1 MYRCCRYLIYIY
13 WRVLLVQM
21 LTDPIKLKDVIWT
34 SGIRVALEITKL
46 TYGNRT
52 LSIYQTLFFLQHY
65 FLCSKNLTLL
75 ICCSGLKSK
84 YFSML
89 SIYLSFLRKYI
100 DH

>member
-52 LSIYQTLFFLQHY
+52 LKEF
-65 FLCSKNLTLL
+65 KR
-75 ICCSGLKSK
+75 
-84 YFSML
+84 YFSCNIIFCVVKI
-89 SIYLSFLRKYI
+89 SHF
-100 DH
+100 